1 MSSNTISI
9 VGAGNVARG
18 LATRALAADYDVE
31 ILVRNEEQGR
41 TLAASLG
48 GAVPATGLGGNVSV
62 ADLGP
67 AAAGDIVALA
77 VPWSAVPEI
86 VAAFGGFVG
95 KTVIDATNPLNAEFT
110 GLATDA
116 DTSGAEEIAKLAPE
130 AKVVKA
136 FNTVFASNVVAGD
149 KNGEPLDLLV
159 AADDVDA
166 KAAVVAFG
174 EKAGF
179 RVIDTGALS
188 QARTMEALAWLHM
201 QLQFTRGTNFASAI
215 QLVD

>member
-1 MSSNTISI
+1 MSSTTISI

-18 LATRALAADYDVE
+18 IATRALAAGYDVE
-31 ILVRNEEQGR
+31 ILVRNEEQGK
-41 TLAASLG
+41 TLAG
-48 GAVPATGLGGNVSV
+48 ELGGNVTVS
-62 ADLGP
+62 DLGP

-77 VPWSAVPEI
+77 VPWTAVPEL
-86 VAAFGGFVG
+86 VAAFGGFAG
-95 KTVIDATNPLNAEFT
+95 KILVDATNPINAEFT

-136 FNTVFASNVVAGD
+136 FNTVFASNVIAGD

-159 AADDVDA
+159 AADDADA

-174 EKAGF
+174 EKSGF
-179 RVIDTGALS
+179 RAIDTGALS

>member
-1 MSSNTISI
+1 MSSTTISI

-18 LATRALAADYDVE
+18 IATRALAAGYAVE
-31 ILVRNEEQGR
+31 LLVRNEEQGK
-41 TLAASLG
+41 TLAGELG
-48 GAVPATGLGGNVSV
+48 GTVTVSGLGS
-62 ADLGP
+62 AP
-67 AAAGDIVALA
+67 AGDIVALA
-77 VPWSAVPEI
+77 VPWSAVPG
-86 VAAFGGFVG
+86 VVSAFGGFAG
-95 KTVIDATNPLNAEFT
+95 KTLVDATNPLNADFT
-110 GLATDA
+110 GLDTAA
-116 DTSGAEEIAKLAPE
+116 DTSGAEVIAGLAPQ

-136 FNTVFASNVVAGD
+136 FNTVFAGNVVAGE
-149 KNGEPLDLLV
+149 KNGESLDLLV
-159 AADDVDA
+159 AADDAEA
-166 KAAVVAFG
+166 KAAVAAFA

>member
-1 MSSNTISI
+1 MSSNIISI

-18 LATRALAADYDVE
+18 LATRALAAGFDVE
-31 ILVRNEEQGR
+31 ILVRNEEQGT
-41 TLAASLG
+41 TLAAGLGQAVPVASLG
-48 GAVPATGLGGNVSV
+48 GNVTVSN
-62 ADLGP
+62 LGP
-67 AAAGDIVALA
+67 VAAGDIVALA

-86 VAAFGGFVG
+86 VAAFGGFSG

-110 GLATDA
+110 GLDTDA

-159 AADDVDA
+159 AADDADA

-174 EKAGF
+174 EKTGF

>member
-1 MSSNTISI
+1 MSTISI

-18 LATRALAADYDVE
+18 IATRALAAGFDVQ
-31 ILVRNEEQGR
+31 ILVRNEEQGK
-41 TLAASLG
+41 TLQGELG
-48 GAVPATGLGGNVSV
+48 GPVTVATIGSSV
-62 ADLGP
+62 VGDL
-67 AAAGDIVALA
+67 VALT
-77 VPWSAVPEI
+77 VPFSAVPE
-86 VAAFGGFVG
+86 VAAASGGFAG

-110 GLATDA
+110 GLATEP
-116 DTSGAEEIAKLAPE
+116 DTSGAETIAALVPA

-136 FNTVFASNVVAGD
+136 FNTVFAGNVVAGE
-149 KNGEPLDLLV
+149 KNGQPLDLLV
-159 AADDVDA
+159 AADDADA
-166 KAAVVAFG
+166 KAAVVALAA
-174 EKAGF
+174 KAGF